1 MDFRRTFAKYL
12 KSQRQRR
19 NLSQAQFARL
29 LGCAQATVAYY
40 ETGRHLP
47 SREVAERISEALRDP
62 DTALL
67 RAGYIPYP
75 GWGNFDPKNSQH
87 AFY

>member
-12 KSQRQRR
+12 KSQRRR
-19 NLSQAQFARL
+19 HKLSQAEFAKL

-40 ETGRHLP
+40 ESARHLP

-75 GWGNFDPKNSQH
+75 GWGNTMGVRK
-87 AFY
+87 

>member
-1 MDFRRTFAKYL
+1 MDFHRTFAKYL
-12 KSQRQRR
+12 KSQRLRR

-29 LGCAQATVAYY
+29 LGCSQPTVACY

-75 GWGNFDPKNSQH
+75 GWGATQ
-87 AFY
+87 